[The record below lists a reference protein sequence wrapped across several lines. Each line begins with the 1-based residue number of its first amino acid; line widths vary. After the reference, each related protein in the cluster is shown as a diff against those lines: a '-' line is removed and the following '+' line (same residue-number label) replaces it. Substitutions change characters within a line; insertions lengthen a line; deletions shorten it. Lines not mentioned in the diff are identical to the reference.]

1 MQQVNDFL
9 DCSGKTGG
17 IKFNVDP
24 KFEYLGKKE
33 YMDCINDNMC

>member
-17 IKFNVDP
+17 IKF